1 MLNNNVFPVSLIFLK
16 LKEEHNCHKHVLI
29 RIFEWKLKWYF
40 LINKANCFSFYCYL
54 LESVFWYN
62 YLWRRGVHGYWWC
75 SIMDHLFDLFFNDYH
90 LFLLIQKRSS
100 IDSFIFFFDPDFF
113 VHLFTY
119 ELSSLPTS
127 WRSLDISL
135 FNVYITC
142 HFYGILDDLH
152 LFQTP
157 WLMSL
162 CESFI
167 NNS

>member
-16 LKEEHNCHKHVLI
+16 LKEEHNCQKTCINKNLWMKI
-29 RIFEWKLKWYF
+29 KWYF

-62 YLWRRGVHGYWWC
+62 HLWGRGVHGYWWC

-135 FNVYITC
+135 FNVNIAC